1 MLLHV
6 YEEFIYEEK
15 FVKFPKSEVILYQD
29 DDEAPFE
36 LGKQV

>member
-6 YEEFIYEEK
+6 YEEIIYDDV

-29 DDEAPFE
+29 DDEAPFV